1 MCQCLGPGVLKE
13 RVTFILK
20 VDLGDET
27 DTFPKKV
34 END

>member
-1 MCQCLGPGVLKE
+1 MRLGPSVLKE

-20 VDLGDET
+20 VDLEDES
-27 DTFPKKV
+27 DTFPRNV

>member
-1 MCQCLGPGVLKE
+1 MRQCVGPGVLKE

-20 VDLGDET
+20 VDMEDET
-27 DTFPKKV
+27 DIFLRNV

>member
-1 MCQCLGPGVLKE
+1 MRQCVGPGVLKE

-20 VDLGDET
+20 VDLEDES
-27 DTFPKKV
+27 DTILRNV